1 MNSNI
6 FLTGFSGSGKTDVGK
21 YVAAKMQRS
30 FVDLDIEISK
40 FANMSIEEIFS
51 VKGEVTFREIE
62 TEILT
67 KISAS
72 DNQVISTG
80 GGIVEKDQN
89 QQIMNS
95 TGTVICLETTPE
107 TIC

>member
-51 VKGEVTFREIE
+51 VKGEVTFRQIE
-62 TEILT
+62 TEILAKIQLVTT
-67 KISAS
+67 KLFQRVVGLLKKIK
-72 DNQVISTG
+72 I
-80 GGIVEKDQN
+80 IK
-89 QQIMNS
+89 
-95 TGTVICLETTPE
+95 L
-107 TIC
+107 

>member
-1 MNSNI
+1 
-6 FLTGFSGSGKTDVGK
+6 
-21 YVAAKMQRS
+21 
-30 FVDLDIEISK
+30 
-40 FANMSIEEIFS
+40 MSIEEIFS

-80 GGIVEKDQN
+80 GGIVEKDQ
-89 QQIMNS
+89 
-95 TGTVICLETTPE
+95 
-107 TIC
+107 